1 MAGIQHIEGVGCF
14 HDFFIGWQEIFRPA
28 MTDTGGKAIFIGT
41 PKKENPNLKMAVISV
56 FESEDDEL
64 KIPEKEYIPT
74 DFNLIVPADMTKTY

>member
-1 MAGIQHIEGVGCF
+1 
-14 HDFFIGWQEIFRPA
+14 
-28 MTDTGGKAIFIGT
+28 
-41 PKKENPNLKMAVISV
+41 MAVISV